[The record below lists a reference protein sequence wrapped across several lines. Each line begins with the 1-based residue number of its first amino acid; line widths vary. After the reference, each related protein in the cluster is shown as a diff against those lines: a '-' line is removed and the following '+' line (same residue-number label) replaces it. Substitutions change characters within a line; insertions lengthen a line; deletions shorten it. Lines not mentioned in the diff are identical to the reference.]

1 MPVTIAYSPCPNDT
15 FMFHGIA
22 SGAIPLPA
30 GEPEVHLPDV
40 QTLTELAQ
48 TGRFDVSTVSFYASL
63 LVQEDYRMLHVG
75 AALGFG
81 CGPPVITREPLSR
94 EQLANCRIAIPGEL
108 TTAHLLF
115 QLWAPAS
122 TQRVFVSYDEVMPMV
137 ERGEVDAGVI
147 IHEGR
152 FVYEQKGL
160 HAIVDLGEW
169 WESETGLPIPL
180 GGIVVRRSLGESF
193 AQAFETA
200 LAASINYA
208 QEHPEASR
216 DYVRQHAQE
225 LSDDVLDSHIETYVN
240 PYSLD
245 MGHDGAA
252 AVERLESM
260 ARDRG
265 LLA

>member
-22 SGAIPLPA
+22 SGRIPLPA
-30 GEPEVHLPDV
+30 GEPEAHLHDV
-40 QTLTELAQ
+40 QTLNELAQ
-48 TGRFDVSTVSFYASL
+48 AGRFDVSKVSFYASL
-63 LVQEDYRMLHVG
+63 MVQEDYRMLRVG

-81 CGPPVITREPLSR
+81 CGPLLIARESLTRDR
-94 EQLANCRIAIPGEL
+94 LASCRVAIPGEL

-115 QLWAPAS
+115 QLWAPTAE
-122 TQRVFVSYDEVMPMV
+122 QRVFVPYDQVMPMV

-169 WESETGLPIPL
+169 WEGETSLPIPL
-180 GGIVVRRSLGESF
+180 GGIVVRRSLGDSF
-193 AQAFETA
+193 AQNFESA
-200 LAASINYA
+200 LAASIRYA
-208 QEHPEASR
+208 QENPEASR
-216 DYVRQHAQE
+216 DYVHQYAQE

-240 PYSLD
+240 RYSLD
-245 MGHDGAA
+245 MGADGAA
-252 AVERLESM
+252 AVEKLESM
-260 ARDRG
+260 ARSGG

>member
-1 MPVTIAYSPCPNDT
+1 
-15 FMFHGIA
+15 MFHGIA
-22 SGAIPLPA
+22 SGQISLSA
-30 GEPEVHLPDV
+30 GEPEVHLHDV
-40 QTLTELAQ
+40 QTLNELARA
-48 TGRFDVSTVSFYASL
+48 GRFDVSKVSFYASL
-63 LVQEDYRMLHVG
+63 MVQEDYRMLRVG

-81 CGPPVITREPLSR
+81 CGPLVIARDPLSQD
-94 EQLANCRIAIPGEL
+94 ELANCRVAIPGEH

-115 QLWAPAS
+115 QLWAPAVE
-122 TQRVFVSYDEVMPMV
+122 QRVFVPYDQVMPMV

-152 FVYEQKGL
+152 FVYDQKGL

-169 WESETGLPIPL
+169 WEAETGLPIPL

-193 AQAFETA
+193 AEEFESA
-200 LAASINYA
+200 LAASIRYA
-208 QEHPEASR
+208 QDHPEASR
-216 DYVRQHAQE
+216 DYIRQHAQE

-245 MGHDGAA
+245 MGQDGVA
-252 AVERLESM
+252 AVEKLESM
-260 ARDRG
+260 AQARG